1 MRYRNKAT
9 GNVIDVPCIVEGPD
23 WEPLDKP
30 ADKPKKQKKAG
41 TGKQEEPEKTEE

>member
-30 ADKPKKQKKAG
+30 EKQKRAK
-41 TGKQEEPEKTEE
+41 TGKSKEPEKTEE